1 MTRMTTM
8 IAQMPMWQDGG
19 HLMGLHWGW
28 WTFWIV
34 LLVLLVLG
42 VASGFGGGRRGGG
55 ATPAETSAEE
65 VLRRCFAAGEIDEE
79 EYQRRLKALRDDGS
93 S

>member
-1 MTRMTTM
+1 MTPMMTT

-34 LLVLLVLG
+34 LLALLVLG
-42 VASGFGGGRRGGG
+42 VARGFGGGRSRGGG
-55 ATPAETSAEE
+55 TPAETSAEE
-65 VLRRCFAAGEIDEE
+65 VLRRRFAAGEIDEK
-79 EYQRRLKALRDDGS
+79 EYERRLKALRDGGS